1 MDAHVTCNNTLM
13 QGNEARIYGGGIS
26 VKGLSNLS
34 ITRSNVINNIA
45 GMDGGALFLYA
56 SSEATVSN
64 CTFAMNEGAQGGAIA
79 LLHHAKVAI
88 FSHST
93 ITTSRSTSHGGA
105 ISIIDLSLAV
115 ISNTM
120 FFNNRAEG
128 YGGHV
133 HLKSSNVMM
142 TDCILQISRA
152 DLAGGAIHARS
163 SMLNITRADIHK
175 AVSQLGAGLD
185 LQHSTAVL
193 KQVSLSRCLGAVE
206 GGGGLVRANS
216 SLEMIDCQVMSCGGG
231 REMQCHGGGLAVQ
244 DAGSLLVSNS
254 KFMGNSAYSGAGVY
268 ITSMP
273 AFLDISN
280 VVFEYGNSTIG
291 GGIAMSIPLYDT
303 PFLQD
308 IRFVNNTA
316 TLGPCV
322 FWLYE
327 EDANFVEPECKNCSS
342 TSIPIMATSGVR
354 ETVFSDGVDLSESF
368 IILDY
373 YNASVTLIEEQDTQ
387 VVVYANDP
395 AWVSGTFSENY
406 VTDEGGV
413 FDELVVHGD
422 PGTTIRMVFRMQSSA
437 EVIVNVS
444 LRVCE
449 SGEVYDESIQSCTAC
464 EAGYI
469 KFDNTSSAC
478 TDCGDYSYAVKCLG
492 GSSFEVLQGA
502 WLAPNTVH
510 CDDTPCFFD
519 RLYECLASKAC
530 TNNENALRIASSFL
544 EVSNLELCNTEMY
557 YSSGVMCGG
566 GDPVICATNH
576 IWFLDST
583 TCVECP
589 ELWASLAS
597 CLLFIVVALTLLYF
611 IYRLFSAL
619 KRQYEMDETNLEMAS
634 EINSLMQASGAIS
647 LMAGYVQGGVGVD
660 TMQAVTMPWAILF
673 GFSLVYN
680 VIIMR
685 NISSKHEQARSKS
698 THEAEVL
705 MMRRIGGGKLPKTLT
720 DEVLRRRNWE
730 RSVWISC
737 ANGTLFLMMQV
748 HPEVGIILFQLMQ
761 CVPYYH
767 DDEDGDVQYWLKSDI
782 SVQCFTQQWI
792 IGTVIASLMLLIFVA
807 GLPATLMW
815 QMSRLRRKV
824 KEAVDEYE
832 NWLETMMETRIKDK
846 ENIAEDRG
854 PITDLTASESGWRAI
869 SLYATPK
876 SYEDLGKQNHKL
888 PNEMITQWAANFN
901 KEKEDYHLRLCA
913 DITPEQIM
921 RPTELNIHGIGRVQ
935 AAMWEKADYGDRG
948 RYILA
953 PFTMLDGSHD
963 VFGHLTD
970 NFEDAFY
977 FWQCYEVVRRL
988 MQTGVVVVV
997 ESIAGPT
1004 MAAAFGLLVAFVAL
1018 LLHMKFSPYVN
1029 DQLDRLMSAILI
1041 NQVAFQFYMVIVIEK
1056 DENDK
1061 SADWICYLL
1070 LLLNAGVV
1078 FVAATV
1084 ILPILV
1090 PSTREILNDLDR
1102 LCRSNSSS
1110 IVSVNGASETID
1122 VVKRLQSIRTCTGPR
1137 ANSDINTVGSVTKN
1151 EEAAENISWEN
1162 GTEHSQLL
1170 ALIPEVNG
1178 TESSSSEE
1186 VETSGS
1192 DDSDDSNEMAR
1203 GSITQLMG
1211 SQDMSQNG
1219 FRQRPYIP
1227 SLNLENVTRTIMLEN
1242 QNRAARDNLQSVRS
1256 DTSGTSDSNEGH
1268 EDDDVDSDYDYD
1280 EDDNKA
1286 IRFTRNAEGSR
1297 SYLEQL

>member
-1 MDAHVTCNNTLM
+1 MVRHW
-13 QGNEARIYGGGIS
+13 
-26 VKGLSNLS
+26 
-34 ITRSNVINNIA
+34 IA
-45 GMDGGALFLYA
+45 GY
-56 SSEATVSN
+56 
-64 CTFAMNEGAQGGAIA
+64 
-79 LLHHAKVAI
+79 
-88 FSHST
+88 
-93 ITTSRSTSHGGA
+93 
-105 ISIIDLSLAV
+105 
-115 ISNTM
+115 
-120 FFNNRAEG
+120 
-128 YGGHV
+128 
-133 HLKSSNVMM
+133 
-142 TDCILQISRA
+142 
-152 DLAGGAIHARS
+152 
-163 SMLNITRADIHK
+163 
-175 AVSQLGAGLD
+175 
-185 LQHSTAVL
+185 
-193 KQVSLSRCLGAVE
+193 
-206 GGGGLVRANS
+206 
-216 SLEMIDCQVMSCGGG
+216 
-231 REMQCHGGGLAVQ
+231 
-244 DAGSLLVSNS
+244 
-254 KFMGNSAYSGAGVY
+254 
-268 ITSMP
+268 
-273 AFLDISN
+273 
-280 VVFEYGNSTIG
+280 
-291 GGIAMSIPLYDT
+291 
-303 PFLQD
+303 
-308 IRFVNNTA
+308 
-316 TLGPCV
+316 
-322 FWLYE
+322 
-327 EDANFVEPECKNCSS
+327 
-342 TSIPIMATSGVR
+342 
-354 ETVFSDGVDLSESF
+354 
-368 IILDY
+368 
-373 YNASVTLIEEQDTQ
+373 
-387 VVVYANDP
+387 
-395 AWVSGTFSENY
+395 
-406 VTDEGGV
+406 
-413 FDELVVHGD
+413 
-422 PGTTIRMVFRMQSSA
+422 
-437 EVIVNVS
+437 
-444 LRVCE
+444 RVCE

-647 LMAGYVQGGVGVD
+647 LMAGYVQVMGQVAFIYDADLPESFKELTSFFG
-660 TMQAVTMPWAILF
+660 LF
-673 GFSLVYN
+673 N
-680 VIIMR
+680 
-685 NISSKHEQARSKS
+685 
-698 THEAEVL
+698 
-705 MMRRIGGGKLPKTLT
+705 
-720 DEVLRRRNWE
+720 EVLRRRNWE

-824 KEAVDEYE
+824 KVTIGSADANRNPLVDFQEAVDEYE

>member
-1 MDAHVTCNNTLM
+1 MPELSHWRSGKLGGVGKCGRMDCVEEEWRTGRRGQLWGVQHRVEALSPEAWGAESKVLGLIVNWDDGLLEMVARLWLSLWGGGGVTARNNSLFSMHNAVTISNNRAGGEGGGLCFLKGTLADICSSSIQNNSASDGAGIAANMDAHVTCNNTLM

-354 ETVFSDGVDLSESF
+354 ETVFSDGVDLSEVCISIRSGEAIAPPLSF

-444 LRVCE
+444 LR
-449 SGEVYDESIQSCTAC
+449 
-464 EAGYI
+464 
-469 KFDNTSSAC
+469 
-478 TDCGDYSYAVKCLG
+478 CGAPLP
-492 GSSFEVLQGA
+492 FLQA
-502 WLAPNTVH
+502 
-510 CDDTPCFFD
+510 
-519 RLYECLASKAC
+519 
-530 TNNENALRIASSFL
+530 
-544 EVSNLELCNTEMY
+544 
-557 YSSGVMCGG
+557 
-566 GDPVICATNH
+566 
-576 IWFLDST
+576 
-583 TCVECP
+583 
-589 ELWASLAS
+589 
-597 CLLFIVVALTLLYF
+597 
-611 IYRLFSAL
+611 
-619 KRQYEMDETNLEMAS
+619 
-634 EINSLMQASGAIS
+634 
-647 LMAGYVQGGVGVD
+647 
-660 TMQAVTMPWAILF
+660 
-673 GFSLVYN
+673 
-680 VIIMR
+680 
-685 NISSKHEQARSKS
+685 
-698 THEAEVL
+698 
-705 MMRRIGGGKLPKTLT
+705 
-720 DEVLRRRNWE
+720 
-730 RSVWISC
+730 
-737 ANGTLFLMMQV
+737 
-748 HPEVGIILFQLMQ
+748 
-761 CVPYYH
+761 
-767 DDEDGDVQYWLKSDI
+767 
-782 SVQCFTQQWI
+782 
-792 IGTVIASLMLLIFVA
+792 
-807 GLPATLMW
+807 
-815 QMSRLRRKV
+815 
-824 KEAVDEYE
+824 
-832 NWLETMMETRIKDK
+832 
-846 ENIAEDRG
+846 
-854 PITDLTASESGWRAI
+854 
-869 SLYATPK
+869 
-876 SYEDLGKQNHKL
+876 
-888 PNEMITQWAANFN
+888 
-901 KEKEDYHLRLCA
+901 
-913 DITPEQIM
+913 
-921 RPTELNIHGIGRVQ
+921 
-935 AAMWEKADYGDRG
+935 
-948 RYILA
+948 
-953 PFTMLDGSHD
+953 
-963 VFGHLTD
+963 
-970 NFEDAFY
+970 
-977 FWQCYEVVRRL
+977 
-988 MQTGVVVVV
+988 
-997 ESIAGPT
+997 
-1004 MAAAFGLLVAFVAL
+1004 
-1018 LLHMKFSPYVN
+1018 
-1029 DQLDRLMSAILI
+1029 
-1041 NQVAFQFYMVIVIEK
+1041 
-1056 DENDK
+1056 
-1061 SADWICYLL
+1061 
-1070 LLLNAGVV
+1070 
-1078 FVAATV
+1078 
-1084 ILPILV
+1084 
-1090 PSTREILNDLDR
+1090 
-1102 LCRSNSSS
+1102 
-1110 IVSVNGASETID
+1110 
-1122 VVKRLQSIRTCTGPR
+1122 
-1137 ANSDINTVGSVTKN
+1137 
-1151 EEAAENISWEN
+1151 
-1162 GTEHSQLL
+1162 
-1170 ALIPEVNG
+1170 
-1178 TESSSSEE
+1178 
-1186 VETSGS
+1186 
-1192 DDSDDSNEMAR
+1192 
-1203 GSITQLMG
+1203 
-1211 SQDMSQNG
+1211 
-1219 FRQRPYIP
+1219 
-1227 SLNLENVTRTIMLEN
+1227 
-1242 QNRAARDNLQSVRS
+1242 
-1256 DTSGTSDSNEGH
+1256 
-1268 EDDDVDSDYDYD
+1268 
-1280 EDDNKA
+1280 
-1286 IRFTRNAEGSR
+1286 
-1297 SYLEQL
+1297 